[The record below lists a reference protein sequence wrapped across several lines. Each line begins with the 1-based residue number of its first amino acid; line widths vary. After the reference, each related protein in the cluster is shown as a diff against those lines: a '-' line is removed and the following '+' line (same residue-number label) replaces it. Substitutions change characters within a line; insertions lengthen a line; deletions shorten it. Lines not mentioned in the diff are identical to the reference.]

1 MIGLDTNVLARFIVQ
16 DDPVQAKAATRLI
29 ESKCQADEPGF
40 ISILVLVELSWVL
53 GRAYG
58 YSRSQVFQ
66 VVEALLLTTELRV
79 ERPDIVRVAL
89 RSFGAGSADFA
100 DCLIAST
107 NAANGC
113 ETTFTFDR
121 RASRVAGFSLVK

>member
-1 MIGLDTNVLARFIVQ
+1 M
-16 DDPVQAKAATRLI
+16 
-29 ESKCQADEPGF
+29 
-40 ISILVLVELSWVL
+40 LVLTELSWVL

-58 YSRSQVFQ
+58 YSRTQVYQ

-89 RSFGAGSADFA
+89 GLFFAGAADFA
-100 DCLIAST
+100 DCLIGST